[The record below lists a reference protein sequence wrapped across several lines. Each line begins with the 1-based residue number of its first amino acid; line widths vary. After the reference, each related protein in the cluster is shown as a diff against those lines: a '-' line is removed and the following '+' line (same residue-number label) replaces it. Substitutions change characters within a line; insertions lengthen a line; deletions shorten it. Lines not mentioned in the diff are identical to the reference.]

1 MVGQQREDSMSSLQH
16 LNEAI
21 EKLACADNLDDLLRR
36 AVMALQEPLGFDRA
50 GILLYDSTRHQE
62 VGTWGTD
69 AQGRLRNEWGFYAP
83 VGADLVVLP
92 NAERVRYCANVA
104 LQDLGATVAVGWQ
117 LQAAI
122 FSGDSLLGWIRVDNL
137 VSQLPIAADQGD
149 IARIYANVLGQLI
162 NRNQVDNALS
172 GDQMASNPKMVLLAE
187 QLAGLVPMSARAVGN
202 LINFMALLSTDQ
214 FSGENQALLS
224 SARKSADQLAR
235 IYRHFEER
243 VHDATDN
250 ACQNLPAAV
259 IQAYWHRQFTDLFDG
274 SAHQLEVMADDAHA
288 IIGLPLNLF
297 TQLVKE
303 LVTNALIHGLEACTA
318 GRALVTLK
326 QTSKVLIVTVEDSGT
341 GLDPE
346 QYVDVLKLF
355 VTSKPCEYLGSGLSV
370 VQHYVERWFNGQLD
384 LGPSQL
390 GGLCCTLI
398 VPIPIPVTAP
408 VPRQ

>member
-1 MVGQQREDSMSSLQH
+1 MSSLQH
-16 LNEAI
+16 LNTAF

-36 AVMALQEPLGFDRA
+36 AVMALQDPLGFDRA
-50 GILLYDSTRHQE
+50 AILLYDPARHLQI
-62 VGTWGTD
+62 GTWGTD
-69 AQGRLRNEWGFYAP
+69 AQGRLRNEQGFYTP
-83 VGADLVVLP
+83 MADDLILHP
-92 NAERVRYCANVA
+92 DAERVRYTDSAP
-104 LQDLGATVAVGWQ
+104 LQDLGATVATGWQ

-122 FSGDSLLGWIRVDNL
+122 FSDDALLGWIFVDNL
-137 VSQLPIAADQGD
+137 LSQLPIAADQCD
-149 IARIYANVLGQLI
+149 IARTYANVLGQLI
-162 NRNQVDNALS
+162 RRNQIEDALIE
-172 GDQMASNPKMVLLAE
+172 GQMASNRKMVLLAE
-187 QLAGLVPMSARAVGN
+187 QLAGLVPMSARSVGN

-243 VHDATDN
+243 VHAATDN

-259 IQAYWHRQFTDLFDG
+259 IQAYWHRQFTDLFGG

-288 IIGLPLNLF
+288 IIGLPLILF

-303 LVTNALIHGLEACTA
+303 LVTNALIHGLEACSA
-318 GRALVTLK
+318 GRTLVTLK
-326 QTSKVLIVTVEDSGT
+326 QTPKVLVVTVEDSGP
-341 GLDPE
+341 GLDKE
-346 QYVDVLKLF
+346 QYVEVLKLF
-355 VTSKPCEYLGSGLSV
+355 VTSKPYEYLGSGLSV

-390 GGLCCTLI
+390 GGLCCTLT

-408 VPRQ
+408 PP